1 MFKKLICKNQRNANQ
16 NHNEV
21 TFHAGQNGCYQKI
34 YKQ

>member
-1 MFKKLICKNQRNANQ
+1 MFKKLIYKNQRNANQ

-21 TFHAGQNGCYQKI
+21 PSRAGQNGCYQKI